1 MKKLI
6 VDNLSEQFAQ
16 LQQEREAAR
25 ERVQTLSV
33 RLQEHLKRIADHEET
48 IRRLESE
55 ISETVSAGGDP
66 AALLRKLRSS
76 RDALGDLRSVVELAE
91 RAVELA
97 KAGEDQHAK
106 KMSELYQETVISARN
121 TVAESLQAELNDI
134 INRIDEWRDVAFRTA
149 GELDLPAPAAGT
161 EIVLTS
167 LR

>member
-1 MKKLI
+1 MKKAIIDALPENFK
-6 VDNLSEQFAQ
+6 VF
-16 LQQEREAAR
+16 QQEREAAR

-48 IRRLESE
+48 IRRMEGE

-76 RDALGDLRSVVELAE
+76 RDALGDLRSVVELAS

-97 KAGEDQHAK
+97 QAGQEEHVKA
-106 KMSELYQETVISARN
+106 MSELYQKAVIKARN
-121 TVAESLQAELNDI
+121 EITEHFQTELDNIIGKLDVWHTVALETADEL
-134 INRIDEWRDVAFRTA
+134 
-149 GELDLPAPAAGT
+149 GLPAPAAGT
-161 EIVLTS
+161 EIILNG